1 MRLNTAKKLLRD
13 GKPAVGLWINMPSVV
28 GAEALA
34 SVGWDWLTLDVEH
47 GCMDYE
53 TQQNLF
59 IAIGANGTVP
69 LARIP
74 ENDTAVIKRTLDAG
88 AYGVV
93 VPMVC
98 TAEEAKRAADACR
111 YPPHG
116 VRSAG
121 GGRWRYWAGT
131 DYMDY
136 ANDEILCIVMIEHVD
151 AVARAE
157 EILAVEGVDACFI
170 GPSDLSW
177 SMGLRGKRDERHAE
191 AIQRVLEAGKKTGK
205 PAGIHCM
212 SPEEVGQRM
221 EQGFQ
226 FLACQNDAAFM
237 MTGVNAAFR
246 AVNAARAALKQPV
259 FAG

>member
-1 MRLNTAKKLLRD
+1 MRFNTAKKLLRE
-13 GKPAVGLWINMPSVV
+13 GKPAVGIWINMPSVV
-28 GAEALA
+28 GVEALA

-59 IAIGANGTVP
+59 IAIGANGTMP

-98 TAEEAKRAADACR
+98 TPEEAQRAAAACR
-111 YPPHG
+111 YPLTG

-121 GGRWRYWAGT
+121 GGRWRYWGGQ
-131 DYMDY
+131 DYMDH
-136 ANDEILCIVMIEHVD
+136 ANEEILCIVMIEHVD
-151 AVARAE
+151 AVNRVE
-157 EILAVEGVDACFI
+157 EILSVEGVDGCFI

-177 SMGLRGKRDERHAE
+177 SMGLRGRRDERHAA
-191 AIQRVLEAGKKTGK
+191 AIQTVLEAGKKVGK
-205 PAGIHCM
+205 FTGIHCM
-212 SPEEVGQRM
+212 SPDEVVQRM
-221 EQGFQ
+221 QAGFQ
-226 FLACQNDAAFM
+226 FLACQNDAAYM
-237 MTGVNAAFR
+237 MSGATAAYKKI
-246 AVNAARAALKQPV
+246 ADARANVRRPV
-259 FAG
+259 AVG

>member
-1 MRLNTAKKLLRD
+1 MRINTAKQLLKA

-47 GCMDYE
+47 ACMDYE

-59 IAIGANGTVP
+59 IAIGANGTIP

-98 TAEEAKRAADACR
+98 TVDDAKHAAAACR
-111 YPPHG
+111 YPPEG

-121 GGRWRYWAGT
+121 GGRWRYWAGP
-131 DYMDY
+131 DYTAH
-136 ANDEILCIVMIEHVD
+136 ANEEILCIVMIEHID
-151 AVARAE
+151 AVDRAE
-157 EILAVEGVDACFI
+157 EILSVDGVDGCFI

-177 SMGLRGKRDERHAE
+177 SLGLKGKRDERHAA
-191 AIQRVLEAGKKTGK
+191 AIQKVLEAGKKTGK
-205 PAGIHCM
+205 FTGIHCM
-212 SPEEVGQRM
+212 SPEEVVRRM
-221 EQGFQ
+221 KDGFQ
-226 FLACQNDAAFM
+226 FLACQNDSGFM
-237 MTGVNAAFR
+237 MSGVSAAYKTVSEGKASLR
-246 AVNAARAALKQPV
+246 S
-259 FAG
+259 